1 MNITAQL
8 PFPADTG
15 RGLHLLVVEDH
26 ADILANVHA
35 YLEPLGYV
43 IDSARTGPAG
53 LAQAASGRYD
63 LVVLDLMLPGMDGIA
78 VCRALR
84 RTLRTAT
91 PVLILTAR
99 DTVQD
104 KVAGFDAGADD
115 YLVKPFSMQELDVRL
130 RALHRRA
137 RGHHLGA
144 VLEFGELRLD
154 LRTHAAARAGQ
165 PLRLTPTGIKL
176 LAILMRV
183 APQVVSRAELERE
196 LWGDSPPT
204 SDALRT
210 HIHALRLELDRPF
223 PVPLLR
229 TLPGIGYCLGSP
241 HGA

>member
-1 MNITAQL
+1 MNTRAQL
-8 PFPADTG
+8 PLPSGAD

-26 ADILANVHA
+26 PDILANLHA

-53 LAQAASGRYD
+53 LTQARSGSYD
-63 LVVLDLMLPGMDGIA
+63 IVVLDLMLPGMDGIA

-84 RTLRTAT
+84 RTLRTPT

-137 RGHHLGA
+137 RGHHTGA
-144 VLEFGELRLD
+144 VLEWAEVRLD
-154 LRTHAAARAGQ
+154 LRTHAVVRAGQ

-176 LAILMRV
+176 LATLMRA
-183 APQVVSRAELERE
+183 APQVVSRGELERE

-229 TLPGIGYCLGSP
+229 TLPFVGYCLEIP
-241 HGA
+241 HAG